1 MSQQFS
7 VLLVDDDAFILEV
20 LRIQLERI
28 LPDHVI
34 IERASSGQEG
44 LDLVRQLSSDEHQP
58 LALIISDYLMP
69 GLLGSDF
76 LIQAHDICPRC
87 KKMMLT
93 GQAEVDNVLKVLHN
107 MELFR
112 YVGKP
117 WEPDF
122 LNQSVLKAIS
132 VFEEDF
138 QMRTQLK
145 NLLSQS

>member
-7 VLLVDDDAFILEV
+7 ILLVDDDAFILEV
-20 LRIQLERI
+20 LRIQLERF
-28 LPDHVI
+28 LPDHIV
-34 IERASSGQEG
+34 IERASSGHEG
-44 LDLVRQLSSDEHQP
+44 LELVKQLSSDEQQP
-58 LALIISDYLMP
+58 LALVISDYLMP

-76 LIQAHDICPRC
+76 LIQAHNICPRS

-93 GQAEVDNVLKVLHN
+93 GQAEVDNVLKVLHH

-138 QMRTQLK
+138 HLRAQLR

>member
-1 MSQQFS
+1 MNQQYS
-7 VLLVDDDAFILEV
+7 ILLVDDDAFILEV
-20 LRIQLERI
+20 LRIQLERV
-28 LPDHVI
+28 LPEHVL
-34 IERASSGQEG
+34 IERASSGFEG
-44 LDLVRQLSSDEHQP
+44 LELVKELSCNEHQP

-76 LIQAHDICPRC
+76 LIQAHAICPRS

-93 GQAEVDNVLKVLHN
+93 GQAEVDNVLKVLHH

-117 WEPDF
+117 WEPEF

-138 QMRTQLK
+138 HLRAQLR

>member
-7 VLLVDDDAFILEV
+7 ILLVDDDAFILEV
-20 LRIQLERI
+20 LRIQLERC
-28 LPDHVI
+28 LPDNVI

-44 LDLVRQLSSDEHQP
+44 LELVKQLSADEDQP

-76 LIQAHDICPRC
+76 LIQAHEISPRS

-93 GQAEVDNVLKVLHN
+93 GQAEVDNVLKVLHH

-122 LNQSVLKAIS
+122 LNESVIKAIA
-132 VFEEDF
+132 VFQEDF
-138 QMRTQLK
+138 ELRAQLK
-145 NLLSQS
+145 KLQSPL

>member
-7 VLLVDDDAFILEV
+7 ILLVDDDAFILEV
-20 LRIQLERI
+20 LRIQLERC
-28 LPDHVI
+28 LPDNVI

-44 LDLVRQLSSDEHQP
+44 LELVKQLNADEDQP

-76 LIQAHDICPRC
+76 LIQAHEISPRS

-93 GQAEVDNVLKVLHN
+93 GQAEVDNVLKVLHH

-122 LNQSVLKAIS
+122 LNESVIKAIA
-132 VFEEDF
+132 VFQEDF
-138 QMRTQLK
+138 ELRAQLK
-145 NLLSQS
+145 KLQSPL

>member
-1 MSQQFS
+1 MGQQYS
-7 VLLVDDDAFILEV
+7 ILLVDDDAFILEV

-28 LPDHVI
+28 LPDNII
-34 IERASSGQEG
+34 IERASSGFEG
-44 LDLVRQLSSDEHQP
+44 LELVKELCSSSDQP

-76 LIQAHDICPRC
+76 LIQAHDICPRS

-93 GQAEVDNVLKVLHN
+93 GQAEVDNVLKVLHH

-117 WEPDF
+117 WEPEF
-122 LNQSVLKAIS
+122 LNQSVLKAVS
-132 VFEEDF
+132 QFQEEFE
-138 QMRTQLK
+138 MRLELQNFK
-145 NLLSQS
+145 IKS